1 MEVELGFRLIFL
13 NVCVLIYS
21 IRRYYGA
28 KIQSLTEK
36 ISRSERWTES
46 AKYEG
51 KTSVV
56 SRTILSPIWV
66 VALILFFVSPPWMAW
81 SALPFP
87 MWLRWAGIGL
97 AMVCLPF
104 LAWVQNTL
112 GNHWSVH
119 LKLRADH
126 KLVTDGLYKW
136 IRHPMYV
143 VLFLFIVSVGLVSAS
158 LLIAILNMLLII
170 VFYNRVN
177 KEEEM
182 MTQRFGDEYR
192 AYKQRT
198 GRFLPIIN
206 YRRTKARHHTARI

>member
-66 VALILFFVSPPWMAW
+66 AALILFFVSPTWMAW
-81 SALPFP
+81 SSLPFP

-206 YRRTKARHHTARI
+206 YRRTKARQHTARI